1 VQHGEIP
8 GKQKAL
14 AMAWAGRMSDRGF
27 FQKYTYNHEC
37 KLITPRANTFMVRR
51 TKEDAEE
58 TRHQLLEAAQRVF
71 ADKGVSRTSL
81 QDIAQAAGVTRGAIY
96 WHFKNK
102 AELFNAMM
110 DSAVLP
116 MEQAMQQMGHDAGQ
130 DPLVELAQAIL
141 QTMRIIESDAR
152 TRAIFEVAT
161 LKVEYVD
168 ELLAV
173 KLRHVQCYV
182 EGTRQMQR
190 SLEDAATRRAVTLTV
205 PADTAAHGLHAL
217 MVGLIHTWMLD
228 SSGFQLV
235 AVSEVVIRTYL
246 AGLGLKI

>member
-1 VQHGEIP
+1 
-8 GKQKAL
+8 
-14 AMAWAGRMSDRGF
+14 MA
-27 FQKYTYNHEC
+27 
-37 KLITPRANTFMVRR
+37 RR
-51 TKEDAEE
+51 TKEDAEG

-71 ADKGVSRTSL
+71 AEKGVSRTSL

-130 DPLVELAQAIL
+130 DPLDELERAIL
-141 QTMRIIESDAR
+141 QMMRRIESDAR

-173 KLRHVQCYV
+173 KQRHVECYLA
-182 EGTRQMQR
+182 GTRQMQR
-190 SLEDAATRRAVTLTV
+190 SLEDAAARRALMLAV

-217 MVGLIHTWMLD
+217 MVGLIHTWMLEPAR
-228 SSGFQLV
+228 FKLV
-235 AVSEVVIRTYL
+235 AVSQAAIRTYL
-246 AGLGLKI
+246 AGLGLRF

>member
-1 VQHGEIP
+1 
-8 GKQKAL
+8 
-14 AMAWAGRMSDRGF
+14 
-27 FQKYTYNHEC
+27 
-37 KLITPRANTFMVRR
+37 MVRR

-71 ADKGVSRTSL
+71 AEKGVSRTSL

-116 MEQAMQQMGHDAGQ
+116 MEQAMQQIGHDVGQ
-130 DPLVELAQAIL
+130 DPLVELERAML
-141 QTMRIIESDAR
+141 QTMRSIESNAR

-173 KLRHVQCYV
+173 KQRHVKCYLD
-182 EGTRQMQR
+182 GTQQMQR
-190 SLEDAATRRAVTLTV
+190 SLEDAAARRAVTLAVPTTV
-205 PADTAAHGLHAL
+205 AAHGLHAL
-217 MVGLIHTWMLD
+217 MVGLIHTWMLEP
-228 SSGFQLV
+228 SAFKLEAV
-235 AVSEVVIRTYL
+235 AQTAIRTYL
-246 AGLGLKI
+246 AGLGLRP

>member
-1 VQHGEIP
+1 
-8 GKQKAL
+8 
-14 AMAWAGRMSDRGF
+14 
-27 FQKYTYNHEC
+27 
-37 KLITPRANTFMVRR
+37 MVRR

-71 ADKGVSRTSL
+71 AEKGVSRTSL

-116 MEQAMQQMGHDAGQ
+116 MEQALQQIGHDAAQ
-130 DPLVELAQAIL
+130 DPLVELEHAML
-141 QTMRIIESDAR
+141 RTMHSIESDAR

-173 KLRHVQCYV
+173 KQRHVKCYLD
-182 EGTRQMQR
+182 GTLQMQR
-190 SLEDAATRRAVTLTV
+190 SLEDAAARRAVTLAV
-205 PADTAAHGLHAL
+205 PAAVAAQGVHAL
-217 MVGLIHTWMLD
+217 MVGLIHTWMLEP
-228 SSGFQLV
+228 SAFKLEAV
-235 AVSEVVIRTYL
+235 AQTAIRTYL
-246 AGLGLKI
+246 AGLGLRP

>member
-1 VQHGEIP
+1 
-8 GKQKAL
+8 
-14 AMAWAGRMSDRGF
+14 
-27 FQKYTYNHEC
+27 
-37 KLITPRANTFMVRR
+37 MVRR

-71 ADKGVSRTSL
+71 VEKGVSRTSL

-116 MEQAMQQMGHDAGQ
+116 MEQALQQIGHDAGQ
-130 DPLVELAQAIL
+130 DPLVELERAML
-141 QTMRIIESDAR
+141 QTMRSIESNAR

-173 KLRHVQCYV
+173 KQRHVKCYLD
-182 EGTRQMQR
+182 GTQQMQR
-190 SLEDAATRRAVTLTV
+190 SLEDAAARRLVTLAV
-205 PADTAAHGLHAL
+205 PAVEAAHGLHAL
-217 MVGLIHTWMLD
+217 MVGLIHSWMLEP
-228 SSGFQLV
+228 SAFKLEAV
-235 AVSEVVIRTYL
+235 AQTAIRTYL
-246 AGLGLKI
+246 AGLGLRP

>member
-1 VQHGEIP
+1 
-8 GKQKAL
+8 
-14 AMAWAGRMSDRGF
+14 MA
-27 FQKYTYNHEC
+27 
-37 KLITPRANTFMVRR
+37 RR

-71 ADKGVSRTSL
+71 AEKGVSRTSL

-110 DSAVLP
+110 DSAILP
-116 MEQAMQQMGHDAGQ
+116 MEQTMQQIGHDAAQ
-130 DPLVELAQAIL
+130 DPLLELERAML
-141 QTMRIIESDAR
+141 QTLHSIESDAR

-173 KLRHVQCYV
+173 KQRHVQCYLN
-182 EGTRQMQR
+182 GTQQMQR
-190 SLEDAATRRAVTLTV
+190 SLEDAATRRAVTLAV
-205 PADTAAHGLHAL
+205 PPAVAAQGLHAL
-217 MVGLIHTWMLD
+217 MVGLIHTWVLD
-228 SSGFQLV
+228 SSAFKLV
-235 AVSEVVIRTYL
+235 AVSQAVIGTYL
-246 AGLGLKI
+246 AGLGLR

>member
-1 VQHGEIP
+1 
-8 GKQKAL
+8 
-14 AMAWAGRMSDRGF
+14 
-27 FQKYTYNHEC
+27 
-37 KLITPRANTFMVRR
+37 MVRR

-71 ADKGVSRTSL
+71 AEKGVSRTSL

-116 MEQAMQQMGHDAGQ
+116 MEQAMRQIGHDAGQ
-130 DPLVELAQAIL
+130 DPLFELEQAVL
-141 QTMRIIESDAR
+141 QTMHSIETDAR

-173 KLRHVQCYV
+173 KQRHVQCYL

-190 SLEDAATRRAVTLTV
+190 SLEDAAARRVVKLVV
-205 PADTAAHGLHAL
+205 PADKAAHGLHAL

-228 SSGFQLV
+228 PSGFKLV
-235 AVSEVVIRTYL
+235 AVSQTAVRTYL
-246 AGLGLKI
+246 AGLGLKF

>member
-1 VQHGEIP
+1 
-8 GKQKAL
+8 
-14 AMAWAGRMSDRGF
+14 MA
-27 FQKYTYNHEC
+27 
-37 KLITPRANTFMVRR
+37 RR

-71 ADKGVSRTSL
+71 AEKGVSRTSL

-116 MEQAMQQMGHDAGQ
+116 MEQAMRQIGHDAGQ
-130 DPLVELAQAIL
+130 DPLAELERAML
-141 QTMRIIESDAR
+141 QTMRSIESDAR

-173 KLRHVQCYV
+173 KQRHVQCYLD
-182 EGTRQMQR
+182 GTHQMQR
-190 SLEDAATRRAVTLTV
+190 SLEDAAARRAVTLAV
-205 PADTAAHGLHAL
+205 PAAVAAHGLHAL

-228 SSGFQLV
+228 PSRFKLV
-235 AVSEVVIRTYL
+235 AVSQTAIRTYL
-246 AGLGLKI
+246 AGLGLKF

>member
-1 VQHGEIP
+1 
-8 GKQKAL
+8 
-14 AMAWAGRMSDRGF
+14 
-27 FQKYTYNHEC
+27 
-37 KLITPRANTFMVRR
+37 MVRR

-71 ADKGVSRTSL
+71 AEKGVSRTSL

-116 MEQAMQQMGHDAGQ
+116 MEQAMQQIGHDVGQ
-130 DPLVELAQAIL
+130 DPLVELERAML
-141 QTMRIIESDAR
+141 QTMRSIESNAR

-173 KLRHVQCYV
+173 KQRHVKCYLD
-182 EGTRQMQR
+182 GTQP
-190 SLEDAATRRAVTLTV
+190 DAAQPGGRCRTARRDSGRAGHRGSAWPACPDGRVDPHLDAGAFCVQTGGGGTDGHSHLPGWAGSATLI
-205 PADTAAHGLHAL
+205 A
-217 MVGLIHTWMLD
+217 
-228 SSGFQLV
+228 
-235 AVSEVVIRTYL
+235 
-246 AGLGLKI
+246 